1 MSEIDLTDSE
11 WPVLTELFR
20 MDEADVP
27 SIQPGGAINTP
38 AIDPKLYQ
46 RPTLTLG
53 QGGGGGKIG
62 TPRNTGLTANQLA
75 LLSPSEQQ
83 YYMRKNQNRV

>member
-1 MSEIDLTDSE
+1 
-11 WPVLTELFR
+11 

-27 SIQPGGAINTP
+27 TIQPGGAINTP
-38 AIDPKLYQ
+38 PIDPKIYQ

-53 QGGGGGKIG
+53 QGVNNAGMFGNFG

-83 YYMRKNQNRV
+83 YYMRKNQTRV

>member
-11 WPVLTELFR
+11 WPDLTELFR
-20 MDEADVP
+20 YGSTRCP

-38 AIDPKLYQ
+38 AIDPKIYQ

-53 QGGGGGKIG
+53 NQVNKAGMFGNFGTG
-62 TPRNTGLTANQLA
+62 TPQNTGLTANQLA
-75 LLSPSEQQ
+75 LLSPAP
-83 YYMRKNQNRV
+83 NNNII